1 MDEIMQLSKES
12 FKAWSKG
19 NSLTEGSE
27 SVWLNC
33 IGLYLKTL
41 KKKKVSCEAASAW
54 VSICPHMYKSQMSQI
69 STQTLFSWCQVN
81 FIFIYFSATDE
92 EFPVQAARSRAG
104 QRFWQAM
111 RRKRHFFFLHGLY
124 FELVD
129 KLSPCPWNV
138 TKENWLYSWV
148 YWLRRNFCSRAARQS
163 LLSHPLPIWKI
174 FIALDVRRH

>member
-1 MDEIMQLSKES
+1 MIE
-12 FKAWSKG
+12 
-19 NSLTEGSE
+19 
-27 SVWLNC
+27 
-33 IGLYLKTL
+33 LYWTL
-41 KKKKVSCEAASAW
+41 FENIKKKKVSCEAASAW
-54 VSICPHMYKSQMSQI
+54 VSICPHMYKSLMSQI

-81 FIFIYFSATDE
+81 YRWRISCADCKEQGRTKILTGHE
-92 EFPVQAARSRAG
+92 EG
-104 QRFWQAM
+104 ETL
-111 RRKRHFFFLHGLY
+111 FFLHGLY

-129 KLSPCPWNV
+129 KLSPCPWNF